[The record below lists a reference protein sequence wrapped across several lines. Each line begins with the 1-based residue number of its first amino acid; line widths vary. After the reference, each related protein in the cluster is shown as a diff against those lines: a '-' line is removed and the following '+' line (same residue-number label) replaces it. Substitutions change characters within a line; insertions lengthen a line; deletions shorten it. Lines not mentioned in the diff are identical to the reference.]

1 MNKKQEYCISI
12 LLCVFGLFCF
22 LWSYNIP
29 LMVAVE
35 KSSVVNSRF
44 FPRLM
49 GSILFFLSLVMAFE
63 SYFQPPAE
71 GPEDS
76 AKDEGREDGPKKK
89 WIQSAGV
96 GIICLLYYF
105 LFQPLGFLLSSSMFM
120 MAFLLFLGTRKWYAL
135 LFLSTL
141 VPLSVYTLFKTILG
155 APLPDGLLYF

>member
-22 LWSYNIP
+22 LWSNNIP

-49 GSILFFLSLVMAFE
+49 GSILFILSLVMAFE

-71 GPEDS
+71 GHEDS
-76 AKDEGREDGPKKK
+76 AKNELQEEGQKKK
-89 WIQSAGV
+89 WIKSVGV
-96 GIICLLYYF
+96 GII
-105 LFQPLGFLLSSSMFM
+105 
-120 MAFLLFLGTRKWYAL
+120 
-135 LFLSTL
+135 
-141 VPLSVYTLFKTILG
+141 
-155 APLPDGLLYF
+155 

>member
-1 MNKKQEYCISI
+1 
-12 LLCVFGLFCF
+12 
-22 LWSYNIP
+22 
-29 LMVAVE
+29 MVAVE

-63 SYFQPPAE
+63 NYFQPPAE

-76 AKDEGREDGPKKK
+76 AKDEGREEGPKKK

-141 VPLSVYTLFKTILG
+141 VPLSVYTLFKAILG